1 MTQLKKRADNSPEE
15 GQNQKDLSSKDNFLM
30 LSQTASHDEI
40 SFFKFFKNLKVAFS
54 MTKPTITLLVVVTAL
69 PAMFMVEGVSPKFST
84 IVLILLGAAGS
95 SGSAAIFN
103 QIFEADV
110 DKKMKRTRSR
120 SLPSERISMP
130 FAVNFGMFLGV
141 MSFALL
147 YFFVNPLTAFIAAS
161 GHLFYVFVYTLYLKK
176 STPQNIVIGG
186 VAGAIGPLMGC
197 AGVSGSLNVASWILF
212 MIIVLWTPPHFWAL
226 CLKYKKDYANAGIP
240 MYPIVYGDERT
251 RKVIFLYTLT
261 LIPCVIALHFT
272 GQIYSFTTLITLGLS
287 VKFSLDAYKL
297 YQAHNNF
304 YAMPLFRYSCLY
316 TFALFLFYTADRLI
330 FHTLA

>member
-1 MTQLKKRADNSPEE
+1 
-15 GQNQKDLSSKDNFLM
+15 M
-30 LSQTASHDEI
+30 LSQTISHDATGF
-40 SFFKFFKNLKVAFS
+40 SRFYTNLKVAFS
-54 MTKPTITLLVVVTAL
+54 MTKPTITLLVVITAL
-69 PAMFMVEGVSPKFST
+69 PAMFMVDGGVLKLST
-84 IVLILLGAAGS
+84 ILITLLGAAGS

-110 DKKMKRTRSR
+110 DKKMKRTRAR

-130 FAVNFGMFLGV
+130 FAISFGVILGV
-141 MSFALL
+141 VSFAAL
-147 YFFVNPLTAFIAAS
+147 YFLVNPLTALIAAS

-197 AGVSGSLNVASWILF
+197 ASVSGSLNIPSWILF
-212 MIIVLWTPPHFWAL
+212 AIIVLWTPPHFWAL
-226 CLKYKKDYANAGIP
+226 CLKYKKDYASAGIP

-261 LIPCVIALHFT
+261 LIPCVVALGFT
-272 GQIYSFTTLITLGLS
+272 GHIYSLTTLITLGLS

-297 YQAHNNF
+297 YKAHNNF

-316 TFALFLFYTADRLI
+316 TFALFLFYTADRMV
-330 FHTLA
+330 FHTLAHTLG